1 MNNEITLELI
11 EERVP
16 YEYDLHHEEASA
28 RSVGEER
35 LYIHKALEKE
45 LSELQY
51 HVSRFA
57 SEGATLRQ
65 INRYKI
71 VVEYAKYLYEQ
82 RDTYKCA
89 KVSTMLKLFFG
100 LDITFFSLIPELAY
114 EVKEKGPIPFE
125 RLVGTARR
133 HLKPDTNRRR

>member
-1 MNNEITLELI
+1 MEKIIYKIKDIFKRLPL
-11 EERVP
+11 
-16 YEYDLHHEEASA
+16 
-28 RSVGEER
+28 GEESER
-35 LYIHKALEKE
+35 SSKWNLLDYGEVVIHIMN
-45 LSELQY
+45 Q
-51 HVSRFA
+51 
-57 SEGATLRQ
+57 
-65 INRYKI
+65 
-71 VVEYAKYLYEQ
+71 EQ